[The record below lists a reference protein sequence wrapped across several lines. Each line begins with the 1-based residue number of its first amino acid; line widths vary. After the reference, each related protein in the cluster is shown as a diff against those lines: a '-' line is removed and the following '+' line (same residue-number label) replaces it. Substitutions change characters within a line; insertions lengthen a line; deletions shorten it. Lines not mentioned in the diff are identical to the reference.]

1 MPFRRDDADA
11 DAGVDADADADDGEI
26 AWDALLSEAR
36 GRTRCWASGS
46 LLSDEDVCADV
57 KPAGHFVT
65 AWNSG

>member
-1 MPFRRDDADA
+1 MLFRRDDADA
-11 DAGVDADADADDGEI
+11 DAGVDADADDDEI

-36 GRTRCWASGS
+36 GRTRCWASGN

-57 KPAGHFVT
+57 KPAGRFVT